1 MTVFDPDTP
10 SELPA
15 RRESAESEEKERRAT
30 ISRLRP
36 GSAVPYP
43 MQSGVG
49 YDLPEILPP
58 EGLPYPYGRN
68 GRWEPLRFPGTGN
81 LPAYPPRNVFF

>member
-1 MTVFDPDTP
+1 MTNSDPDIR
-10 SELPA
+10 SERLA
-15 RRESAESEEKERRAT
+15 RRESTRSEEQERNAT

-36 GSAVPYP
+36 GNAVPFP

-49 YDLPEILPP
+49 YDLPEVLPP
-58 EGLPYPYGRN
+58 EGLPYPCGRN
-68 GRWEPLRFPGTGN
+68 GLWEPLRFPGTGN